1 MASSVSICFLIN
13 HHSILFILFTFP
25 GISPLSEILSI
36 LIRLYHKHLDLSM
49 TTRVLLSLQNG
60 MLRSQTYCPIL
71 PSCPVAPNLRVMD
84 SSMSFSN
91 LSFFSN
97 FLTQVLAYNGA
108 LMSRVEPGSPALQAD
123 SLRMQ
128 EFDSWVR
135 KNPWR
140 REWQPTP
147 VFLRGES
154 HGQRSLDLQRVRQD
168 WAINT
173 FTFRLP
179 WWLCR

>member
-25 GISPLSEILSI
+25 GISPLSEILSV

-108 LMSRVEPGSPALQAD
+108 LMSRVEPGSPALQAISLPTEPPGKPKSESVYCSVLSD
-123 SLRMQ
+123 SLQVQAPLSMGFSTQ
-128 EFDSWVR
+128 EYWS
-135 KNPWR
+135 
-140 REWQPTP
+140 
-147 VFLRGES
+147 G
-154 HGQRSLDLQRVRQD
+154 
-168 WAINT
+168 
-173 FTFRLP
+173 LP
-179 WWLCR
+179 FPSPGVLPDPGIKLLHS